1 MTERELNIA
10 ELELILGNRH
20 MSEEDYVE
28 FLKDKA
34 QKGDKEAKI
43 LLAEMF

>member
-20 MSEEDYVE
+20 MSEQDYVE
-28 FLKDKA
+28 LLEEKA
-34 QKGDKEAKI
+34 QKGDKDAQK